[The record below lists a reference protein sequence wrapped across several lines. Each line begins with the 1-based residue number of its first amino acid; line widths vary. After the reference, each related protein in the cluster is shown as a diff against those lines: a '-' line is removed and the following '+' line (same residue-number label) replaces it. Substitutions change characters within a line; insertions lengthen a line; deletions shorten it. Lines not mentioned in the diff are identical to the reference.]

1 MLLLDSRAHHS
12 ASLGNLRP
20 TRDVADEDLA
30 DLSISHHCLYA
41 CWTIV
46 FPGFDGGGEWGGAAF
61 DPASGLL
68 YVNANEMAWILRLVE
83 RPSAGSLPGGH
94 GLYLKHCATCHGKN
108 GHGDGPGVVDLGIQ
122 PSKLCDP
129 RLRADPDGALFWKI
143 TVGKKPMPGYGRRL
157 SETDRWNLINYLRTL
172 AASQ

>member
-1 MLLLDSRAHHS
+1 MRILQICQLATIVCILAAS
-12 ASLGNLRP
+12 ASW
-20 TRDVADEDLA
+20 RDCRADA
-30 DLSISHHCLYA
+30 DSISEKWVTA
-41 CWTIV
+41 TTTATKKNPIA
-46 FPGFDGGGEWGGAAF
+46 PTE
-61 DPASGLL
+61 ASTL
-68 YVNANEMAWILRLVE
+68 
-83 RPSAGSLPGGH
+83 AGQKI
-94 GLYLKHCATCHGKN
+94 YLKHCATCHGKN